1 MGDRLEAV
9 SGCLEVGEFD
19 AFPELYDELFA
30 QPRTLLIRLQRNIGP
45 NGTQPL
51 PRAAQ

>member
-1 MGDRLEAV
+1 MP
-9 SGCLEVGEFD
+9 
-19 AFPELYDELFA
+19 FPSYTTNVFG

-51 PRAAQ
+51 PRAAL